1 MFWLVSVLLKCGFN
15 GRRLSAGIEIN
26 RGSILNSM
34 EACAGHDRSE
44 VGVINLSFHKN
55 LRRSIQ

>member
-15 GRRLSAGIEIN
+15 SRRLSAGIEIN
-26 RGSILNSM
+26 RGAILNCM
-34 EACAGHDRSE
+34 EASAGHDRSE